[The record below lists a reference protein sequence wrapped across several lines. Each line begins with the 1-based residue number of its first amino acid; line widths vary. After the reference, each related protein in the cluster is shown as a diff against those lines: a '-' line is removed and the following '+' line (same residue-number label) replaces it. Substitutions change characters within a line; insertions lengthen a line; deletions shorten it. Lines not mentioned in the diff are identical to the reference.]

1 MHPRDAEAL
10 ARFGGLFGGGR
21 RFHNEPPP
29 YEAVPLDDAFRGSDP
44 GLKDF
49 KTLGDL
55 RKSYLATK
63 AMVGGSIR
71 VPAPEA
77 PPEAHAEFR
86 GKLRAAVPDLVEI
99 PKDPEKRK
107 TVEADIWKTLGR
119 PEDEKGYTPDG
130 VQFEEGVKLS
140 DEELGKLRQVAKKRG
155 YTTAQFKSLLEDVGV
170 ERAGALKAAKENQAA
185 LRAEFGAA
193 YAEKMKEI
201 DAIALAT
208 NAPQALRESIAKGQV
223 DKATAVYLLNV
234 GKQLGTETRQI
245 AGQPGGGSNTLTPV
259 EAEAQIAQLLPVLTN
274 SKTSPEER
282 KRLQGRLAVLERF
295 ANPALVERD
304 E

>member
-1 MHPRDAEAL
+1 
-10 ARFGGLFGGGR
+10 
-21 RFHNEPPP
+21 
-29 YEAVPLDDAFRGSDP
+29 
-44 GLKDF
+44 
-49 KTLGDL
+49 
-55 RKSYLATK
+55 
-63 AMVGGSIR
+63 
-71 VPAPEA
+71 
-77 PPEAHAEFR
+77 
-86 GKLRAAVPDLVEI
+86 
-99 PKDPEKRK
+99 
-107 TVEADIWKTLGR
+107 
-119 PEDEKGYTPDG
+119 
-130 VQFEEGVKLS
+130 
-140 DEELGKLRQVAKKRG
+140 
-155 YTTAQFKSLLEDVGV
+155 
-170 ERAGALKAAKENQAA
+170 
-185 LRAEFGAA
+185 
-193 YAEKMKEI
+193 MKEI